1 MRELFGLPV
10 LASAHG
16 GRIDLVI
23 YLVHLLM
30 LILFVGWSAF
40 FVYTVWRFRRKR
52 HPKASYT
59 GVQRHT
65 STYAEVFVVIFE
77 VVLLVGFSIPFW
89 AQQVNALPKPE
100 DNPVEVRVVAQQFAW
115 NIHYPGPDGI
125 FGRAEAALVDEQMN
139 PLGLDP
145 DDPYGQDDVT
155 TINLLHLPVDRDA
168 LIYLSTKDVIH
179 SFALPEF
186 RVKQDAIPG
195 MSIPT
200 SFRPTMTTDEFRQQV
215 GNADRD
221 FEIACAQLCGLG
233 HYRMRGYV
241 TVHTQE
247 GFDAWL
253 AEQVET
259 KQATGEDDFWE
270 D

>member
-1 MRELFGLPV
+1 MRELFWLPV
-10 LASAHG
+10 QASAHG
-16 GRIDLVI
+16 GKIDLVI

-30 LILFVGWSAF
+30 LILFVGWTTF
-40 FVYTVWRFRRKR
+40 FLYCIWRFRRSR
-52 HPKASYT
+52 QLKADYT
-59 GVQRHT
+59 GVRRHT
-65 STYAEVFVVIFE
+65 SAYAEAGVVIFE
-77 VVLLVGFSIPFW
+77 AVLLVGFSIPFW
-89 AQQVNALPKPE
+89 AQQVNALPTPE
-100 DNPVEVRVVAQQFAW
+100 DNPVEVRIVAQQFAW
-115 NIHYPGPDGI
+115 NIHYPGPDGV
-125 FGRAEAALVDEQMN
+125 FGRADASLVDEQVN
-139 PLGLDP
+139 PMGLDP
-145 DDPYGQDDVT
+145 KDPYGLDDVT

-186 RVKQDAIPG
+186 RVKQDTIPG

-200 SFRPTMTTDEFRQQV
+200 SFRPTMTTEQFREKM
-215 GNADRD
+215 GNPERN

-247 GFDAWL
+247 GFDAWM
-253 AEQVET
+253 AEQVEA
-259 KQATGEDDFWE
+259 KQSAASDDFWG